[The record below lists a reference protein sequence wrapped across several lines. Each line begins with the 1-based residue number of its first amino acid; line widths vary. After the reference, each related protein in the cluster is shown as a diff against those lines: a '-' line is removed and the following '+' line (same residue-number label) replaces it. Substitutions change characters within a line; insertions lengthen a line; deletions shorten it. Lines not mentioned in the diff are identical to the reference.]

1 MRLSA
6 RGQYGLRAVVELAG
20 AYPRGPLPLRE
31 IAQAQE
37 VSPAYL
43 EQIMLAL
50 RRAGLV
56 ASVRGARGGY
66 ILARHPQEITVGQV
80 VRALE
85 GPIAPVSCASEQD
98 TVLCDRAASC
108 PARRAWLRLRDGIA
122 QALDTTTIAEL
133 LEE

>member
-20 AYPRGPLPLRE
+20 AYWRGPIPLRE
-31 IAQAQE
+31 IARVQE

-43 EQIMLAL
+43 EQVMLLL

-56 ASVRGARGGY
+56 MSVRGARGGY
-66 ILARHPQEITVGQV
+66 ALARPPQEITVGQV

-85 GPIAPVSCASEQD
+85 GPIAPVACASE
-98 TVLCDRAASC
+98 REPASC
-108 PARRAWLRLRDGIA
+108 ARAEICAARRAWLRLRDGIV

-133 LEE
+133 LE